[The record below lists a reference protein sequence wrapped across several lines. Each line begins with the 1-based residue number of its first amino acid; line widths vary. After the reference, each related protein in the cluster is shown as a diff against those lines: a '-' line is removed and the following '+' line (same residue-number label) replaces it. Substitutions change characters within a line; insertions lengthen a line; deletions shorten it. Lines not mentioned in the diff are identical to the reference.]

1 MYPYKLETN
10 LSLQKTAYMAAR
22 NKYHKTACTN
32 LPEDEHLGIRNMS
45 KTLYL
50 KQKVTVKSVHFVGSY
65 CIGISPF
72 IKLQ

>member
-1 MYPYKLETN
+1 MCPYKLHTN
-10 LSLQKTAYMAAR
+10 LSLQQTAYMDAR
-22 NKYHKTACTN
+22 NKYHNTACTN

-50 KQKVTVKSVHFVGSY
+50 NQNITVKSVQFVGSY
-65 CIGISPF
+65 YIGISPF